1 MTEEINKQIKL
12 LKKYGVNDYVI
23 ENGRIVINGSPW
35 LNSLTTAPE
44 NFLSKTTIN
53 EGLWLNSLTTVPE
66 NFLEGATISGGLSL
80 DSLTTVSGNF
90 LFKTTINGSLWL
102 DSLTTVP
109 ENFLS
114 NTIVEGWVTRKNVH
128 KYGFLSRNKN
138 TDKIAQFVKDN
149 VLEGEEIEINYQ

>member
-1 MTEEINKQIKL
+1 MTKEINKQIKL

-23 ENGRIVINGSPW
+23 ENGRIVINGSLW

-44 NFLSKTTIN
+44 NFLEGATIN
-53 EGLWLNSLTTVPE
+53 GSLYLRSLTTVPE
-66 NFLEGATISGGLSL
+66 NFLEGTTISGGLRL
-80 DSLTTVSGNF
+80 NSLTTAPENF
-90 LFKTTINGSLWL
+90 LEGTTISGGLRLN
-102 DSLTTVP
+102 SLTTVP

-114 NTIVEGWVTRKNVH
+114 NTIVDGWVIRKNVR